1 MASHELK
8 TPITSIKA
16 YTQLL
21 AKTYVDTDN
30 ELLKSA
36 LGKIENQINK
46 MTKLVIDFLKLSKI
60 ESGKLQLDSEIFNI
74 NKLVREEAADMQMVS
89 VNHKILIDEDK
100 PVNISADRE
109 RIAQVVNNFLNN
121 AVKYSPDDKQIVI
134 KIEQSEAMV
143 TVSVTDNGIG
153 IKPDEHDKIFERFYR
168 AKANTNTSF
177 SGFGIGLY
185 ICAEIIRRHGGKIGV
200 RSEEGKGATFYFTL
214 PVID

>member
-1 MASHELK
+1 
-8 TPITSIKA
+8 
-16 YTQLL
+16 
-21 AKTYVDTDN
+21 
-30 ELLKSA
+30 
-36 LGKIENQINK
+36 
-46 MTKLVIDFLKLSKI
+46 
-60 ESGKLQLDSEIFNI
+60 
-74 NKLVREEAADMQMVS
+74 
-89 VNHKILIDEDK
+89 
-100 PVNISADRE
+100 
-109 RIAQVVNNFLNN
+109 
-121 AVKYSPDDKQIVI
+121 
-134 KIEQSEAMV
+134 MV